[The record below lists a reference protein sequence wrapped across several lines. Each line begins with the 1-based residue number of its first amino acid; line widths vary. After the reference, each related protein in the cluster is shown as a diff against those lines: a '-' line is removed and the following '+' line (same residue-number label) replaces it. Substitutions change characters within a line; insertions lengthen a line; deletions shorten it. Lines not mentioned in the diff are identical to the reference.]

1 MTNFRSAVS
10 LTCCCTTYSAFSW
23 LSCWHWWEHILY
35 YVYIHI
41 QWYFAKG
48 RVTFKL
54 IVVVV
59 VGWKQLMLERYT
71 AVWRLDVFGVHV
83 ESLHCISQRNY
94 GCRDISE
101 CRLYCFLPTE
111 RSEFLRT
118 SDMYGLIV
126 GMRVW
131 VYFYVCAV
139 TYVFMLLVW
148 LVVFRLFPTVNCC
161 LFGEIHYNRHNAG

>member
-54 IVVVV
+54 IVAVV
-59 VGWKQLMLERYT
+59 VGWKQLMLEHYT
-71 AVWRLDVFGVHV
+71 SVWRLNVFGVHV

-101 CRLYCFLPTE
+101 CRLYCFLSDGKIGIFTHIWYVWFD
-111 RSEFLRT
+111 SWYACLSVFLRVCCDVCIYA
-118 SDMYGLIV
+118 SGLI
-126 GMRVW
+126 GCISSFS
-131 VYFYVCAV
+131 YS
-139 TYVFMLLVW
+139 
-148 LVVFRLFPTVNCC
+148 
-161 LFGEIHYNRHNAG
+161 